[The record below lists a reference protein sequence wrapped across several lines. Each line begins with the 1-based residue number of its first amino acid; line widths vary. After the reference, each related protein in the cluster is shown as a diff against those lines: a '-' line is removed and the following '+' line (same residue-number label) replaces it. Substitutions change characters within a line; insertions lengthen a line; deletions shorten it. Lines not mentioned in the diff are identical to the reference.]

1 MSVIG
6 ILIDFYEG
14 HILPTFRVAKAL
26 RDRGHRVCYLGIADT
41 AETIRT
47 QGFEFVEIL
56 GDVLPTGS
64 ARRLRAL
71 AGRDI
76 DNHKL
81 MNAAQELYFGSLAT
95 GKAFD
100 DPMARVR
107 PDVMLVLS
115 FYTAE
120 ALTIRYRYGIPIV
133 FLTPYIRRQRR
144 AEASRAVIERM
155 LDLKTGATDVL
166 QYIEQSG
173 VRLRSLGEIVDL
185 ILAMPDL
192 SLIPEGFELQGRP
205 KDPDTHYI
213 GAGVDLDRVEAPF
226 PWNRVDASRPIVYV
240 SLGSQPDVYGETG
253 RSFFRLLMEAALS
266 RPQWEFIISVGGKL
280 DLAMFE
286 GAADHIHI
294 CDWAPQLNIL
304 SRTAFMVTHGGMGTV
319 KECILMGVP
328 MLVLPLV
335 SDSVRTGHRVV
346 HHGLGLKAEIETM
359 DLASILSLMDRLV
372 TEDSFRRN
380 VAKMRV
386 TFLRGEDLPLAVDVI
401 ERAATRKEGIS
412 KGAVPMTMMENT
424 A

>member
-1 MSVIG
+1 
-6 ILIDFYEG
+6 
-14 HILPTFRVAKAL
+14 
-26 RDRGHRVCYLGIADT
+26 
-41 AETIRT
+41 
-47 QGFEFVEIL
+47 
-56 GDVLPTGS
+56 
-64 ARRLRAL
+64 
-71 AGRDI
+71 
-76 DNHKL
+76 
-81 MNAAQELYFGSLAT
+81 
-95 GKAFD
+95 
-100 DPMARVR
+100 
-107 PDVMLVLS
+107 
-115 FYTAE
+115 
-120 ALTIRYRYGIPIV
+120 
-133 FLTPYIRRQRR
+133 
-144 AEASRAVIERM
+144 
-155 LDLKTGATDVL
+155 
-166 QYIEQSG
+166 
-173 VRLRSLGEIVDL
+173 
-185 ILAMPDL
+185 
-192 SLIPEGFELQGRP
+192 
-205 KDPDTHYI
+205 
-213 GAGVDLDRVEAPF
+213 
-226 PWNRVDASRPIVYV
+226 
-240 SLGSQPDVYGETG
+240 
-253 RSFFRLLMEAALS
+253 MEAALS

>member
-14 HILPTFRVAKAL
+14 HIFPTYRLAKAL
-26 RDRGHRVCYLGIADT
+26 CDRGHRVCYFGLTDT
-41 AETIRT
+41 GEAVRR

-56 GDVLPTGS
+56 TDVLPAGS

-76 DNHKL
+76 DNQKL
-81 MNAAQELYFGSLAT
+81 MNAAQELYFGPLAT

-100 DPMARVR
+100 GPIARVR

-120 ALTIRYRYGIPIV
+120 ALTIRYRYGIPVV

-155 LDLKTGATDVL
+155 LDLKTGAMDVL

-173 VRLRSLGEIVDL
+173 VHLRSLGEIVDL

-192 SLIPEGFELQGRP
+192 SLIPEGFDLQDRP
-205 KDPDTHYI
+205 NDPNTHYV

-226 PWNRVDASRPIVYV
+226 PWNRVDTSKPIVYV

-253 RSFFRLLMEAALS
+253 RSFFRLMMEAASL
-266 RPQWEFIISVGGKL
+266 RPQWQFIITVGGKL
-280 DLAMFE
+280 DLAILQ
-286 GAADHIHI
+286 GAAENIHI
-294 CDWAPQLNIL
+294 CGWAPQLTVL
-304 SRTAFMVTHGGMGTV
+304 SRAAFMVTHGGMGTV

-328 MLVLPLV
+328 MLVLPFM
-335 SDSVRTGHRVV
+335 SDSVRTSRVVV
-346 HHGLGLKAEIETM
+346 HHGLGLKAEIETA
-359 DLASILSLMDRLV
+359 DPASVLPLMDQLA
-372 TEDSFRRN
+372 THDSFRRN
-380 VAKMRV
+380 VIKMRE
-386 TFLRGEDLPLAVDVI
+386 TFLRGENLPLAVEVI
-401 ERAATRKEGIS
+401 ERAAIRRAGS
-412 KGAVPMTMMENT
+412 ARGAVPMTTMENT